1 MFSLTGAVQ
10 TCSVNTGWANKLWS
24 DRYENPDNTLCPVWN
39 GLDTFGRIV
48 AFDSFYT
55 KAPGCQSAEDRVV
68 VENQQR
74 PRYFEFV
81 TLDAQGYQNPAV
93 FSGVVPSTESYKKQE
108 TLYRALANT
117 KVETQNASTGFQIPK
132 QINQNTGGTSG
143 ANGGNRVPMPT
154 GYTSTQENY
163 VDTRA
168 RQNFEH
174 RRANSAIAG
183 YRSACNACQSGNN

>member
-74 PRYFEFV
+74 PKYIDFV

-93 FSGVVPSTESYKKQE
+93 FSGKISSTEGYKKTE
-108 TLYRALANT
+108 TLKVALDAQRTAMQNGSVGTQYRQTNPVYTNGVA
-117 KVETQNASTGFQIPK
+117 
-132 QINQNTGGTSG
+132 G
-143 ANGGNRVPMPT
+143 ANGTGGGPSPT
-154 GYTSTQENY
+154 WLRENY
-163 VDTRA
+163 VDTRS
-168 RQNFEH
+168 RQNFQD
-174 RRANSAIAG
+174 RRNLSTIAG

>member
-93 FSGVVPSTESYKKQE
+93 FSGKIPSTESYKKTE
-108 TLYRALANT
+108 ALRRTIANG
-117 KVETQNASTGFQIPK
+117 KMDQQNASTGFQLNNI
-132 QINQNTGGTSG
+132 INQNTSGMCG
-143 ANGGNRVPMPT
+143 ANGGGNCGPMPI
-154 GYTSTQENY
+154 GYTQRENY
-163 VDTRA
+163 ADTRA

>member
-1 MFSLTGAVQ
+1 MMSLTGAVQ

-74 PRYFEFV
+74 PRYIDFV

-93 FSGVVPSTESYKKQE
+93 FSGVVPSTESYKKKE
-108 TLYRALANT
+108 TLYRTIANT
-117 KVETQNASTGFQIPK
+117 KVENQNASTGFQIPK
-132 QINQNTGGTSG
+132 QINQNTGGTCG
-143 ANGGNRVPMPT
+143 ANGGTCVPMPT
-154 GYTSTQENY
+154 NYTSTRENY

>member
-1 MFSLTGAVQ
+1 
-10 TCSVNTGWANKLWS
+10 
-24 DRYENPDNTLCPVWN
+24 VWN

-81 TLDAQGYQNPAV
+81 TLDAQGFQNPAV

-108 TLYRALANT
+108 TLYRAIANT
-117 KVETQNASTGFQIPK
+117 TVENQNGSTGVQTSR
-132 QINQNTGGTSG
+132 QINQNTGGACG
-143 ANGGNRVPMPT
+143 ANGGTCVPMPT
-154 GYTSTQENY
+154 GYTLPRENY
-163 VDTRA
+163 ADTRA

>member
-81 TLDAQGYQNPAV
+81 TLDAQGFQNPAV
-93 FSGVVPSTESYKKQE
+93 FSGKIPSTESYKKQE
-108 TLYRALANT
+108 TLSRVLSNKRMEGQNGST
-117 KVETQNASTGFQIPK
+117 STQLSGV
-132 QINQNTGGTSG
+132 INQNAPGTCG
-143 ANGGNRVPMPT
+143 ANGGTCPPMPT
-154 GYTSTQENY
+154 NFTPTRENY

>member
-10 TCSVNTGWANKLWS
+10 TCIVNTGYANKLWS

-39 GLDTFGRIV
+39 GLDSFGRIV

-74 PRYFEFV
+74 PKYFEFT

-93 FSGVVPSTESYKKQE
+93 FSGKIPTTETYQKQE
-108 TLYRALANT
+108 ALALARDAQRTAMQNGNAGYQYLKTNT
-117 KVETQNASTGFQIPK
+117 VSTNGMAGLMG
-132 QINQNTGGTSG
+132 TGLP
-143 ANGGNRVPMPT
+143 PMPSWT
-154 GYTSTQENY
+154 TPVRENY
-163 VDTRA
+163 VDTRSG
-168 RQNFEH
+168 QNFQD
-174 RRANSAIAG
+174 RRNLSTIAG